1 MNDIHIPDVQECR
14 QMLAQFEREKREG
27 TFEKNHML
35 RELRMLET
43 DWQLLKAE
51 CQDMEKQI
59 QEKKQE
65 IASRFATENV
75 S

>member
-1 MNDIHIPDVQECR
+1 MNHIHIPDTQECR
-14 QMLAQFEREKREG
+14 QILAQFEREKCQG
-27 TFEKNHML
+27 TFEKNDML

-59 QEKKQE
+59 QKKKQE
-65 IASRFATENV
+65 IESRFAK
-75 S
+75 